1 MCVHTNEGE
10 TLLSEPLVACS
21 LDITEETVMTSVT
34 GSQIILFCIL
44 KPAGD
49 TCRLRVDESIQ
60 LGK

>member
-10 TLLSEPLVACS
+10 TLLFEPLVVCS
-21 LDITEETVMTSVT
+21 LDITEKAVITSVA
-34 GSQIILFCIL
+34 GSRIILFCIL